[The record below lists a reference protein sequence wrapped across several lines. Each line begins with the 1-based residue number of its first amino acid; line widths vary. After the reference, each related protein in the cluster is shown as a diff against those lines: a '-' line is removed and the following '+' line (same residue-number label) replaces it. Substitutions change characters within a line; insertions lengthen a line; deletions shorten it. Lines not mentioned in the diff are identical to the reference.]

1 MKVCIDIGHCA
12 SAPGA
17 ENKEYKISEHRFWN
31 TFAPRIAT
39 YLRNYGHD
47 PVIVNR
53 ETDGGGTGMT
63 ACVRACNEA
72 NADVIV
78 SLHANAY
85 NGQASGTETLYWH
98 NSPRGKRL
106 AQCIQSQMLLAL
118 GLSDRGIK
126 PITGTERGGAQLRGT
141 VAPCVIVE
149 PFFLDNASDYEA
161 GQYNGDALCKAI
173 AVGVSNYSAMN
184 S

>member
-1 MKVCIDIGHCA
+1 MKVCIDIGHCP

-17 ENKEYKISEHRFWN
+17 KNRHHGITEYRFWK
-31 TFAPRIAT
+31 TFAPQVANYI
-39 YLRNYGHD
+39 NGYGHET
-47 PVIVNR
+47 VIVNR

-78 SLHANAY
+78 ALHGNAY
-85 NGQASGTETLYWH
+85 NGKASGSETLYWH
-98 NSPRGKRL
+98 TSPRGRRL
-106 AQCIQSQMLLAL
+106 AQCIQEQIVRLL
-118 GLSDRGIK
+118 GLPDRGIK

-149 PFFLDNASDYEA
+149 PFFIDNTADYEH
-161 GQYNGDALCKAI
+161 ALDHADNLCRAI
-173 AVGVSNYSAMN
+173 AAGIANY
-184 S
+184 

>member
-1 MKVCIDIGHCA
+1 MTMKVCIDIGHCP

-17 ENKEYKISEHRFWN
+17 ENQTYNISEYRYWR
-31 TFAPRIAT
+31 TFAQRLANYI
-39 YLRNYGHD
+39 NGYGHGA
-47 PVIVNR
+47 VIVNR

-78 SLHANAY
+78 ALHANAY
-85 NGQASGTETLYWH
+85 NGKASGTETLYWH
-98 NSPRGKRL
+98 TSPRGKRL
-106 AQCIQSQMLLAL
+106 AQCIQTQMVKAL
-118 GLSDRGIK
+118 NLPDRGIK

-149 PFFLDNASDYEA
+149 PFFIDNDHDCET
-161 GQYNGDALCKAI
+161 ALEHADNLCGAI
-173 AVGVSNYSAMN
+173 AVGIANY
-184 S
+184 